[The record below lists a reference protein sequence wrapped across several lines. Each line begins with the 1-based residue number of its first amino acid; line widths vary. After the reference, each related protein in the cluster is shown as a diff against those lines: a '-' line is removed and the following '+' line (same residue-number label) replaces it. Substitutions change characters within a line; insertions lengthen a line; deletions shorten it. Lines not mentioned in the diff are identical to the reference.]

1 MTLQRFIPLALFALL
16 ACDLAAEETRK
27 DPASD
32 VRFVFELSDG
42 SSVIGTPLFQV
53 FPLESSLG
61 KVDVTISRIQAMEF
75 LDDHASIT
83 VHLSNGDKLTGRSG
97 LKKFEFQAIFG
108 KVGLEIAQ
116 LKKTKRYGSVDLKL
130 KQLIDSGQSPDQISL
145 NNIRQIGLACKQYAV
160 DNNDKFPD
168 EPSQLIPGNYLSS
181 DSPVWHSPYD
191 PADDKKP
198 SYRIIP
204 HLTEAGDSETILI
217 EETVVHDGKR
227 AVFFIG
233 GSANMMPAKE

>member
-1 MTLQRFIPLALFALL
+1 MLPVFVLTAEDNKKDTPSDTRFI
-16 ACDLAAEETRK
+16 
-27 DPASD
+27 
-32 VRFVFELSDG
+32 FELSDG
-42 SSVIGTPLFQV
+42 SSVIGAPLFQV
-53 FPLESSLG
+53 LPLESSLG
-61 KVDVTISRIQAMEF
+61 KVDVTIAKIQAMEF
-75 LDDHASIT
+75 LDDHASVT
-83 VHLSNGDKLTGRSG
+83 VHLTNGDKLTGKSG

-116 LKKTKRYGSVDLKL
+116 LKKSRRYGSVDLKL
-130 KQLIDSGQSPDQISL
+130 QQLIESGKSPDQMSL
-145 NNIRQIGLACKQYAV
+145 DNIRQIGLACKQYAV
-160 DNNDKFPD
+160 DNDDKFPD
-168 EPSQLIPGNYLSS
+168 NSSQLIPGNYLSS

-233 GSANMMPAKE
+233 GTAKMMPVKE